1 MRTDKYLAEFLGT
14 LLLMMGVLASG
25 GNPIVVGLALAVGI
39 FFSASISG
47 GHLNPAVSVGFYV
60 KGGLSAMDLAAYI
73 VSQSLGAVSSVYIFK
88 MLA

>member
-25 GNPIVVGLALAVGI
+25 GNPVVVGLALAVGI
-39 FFSASISG
+39 FFSAKISG
-47 GHLNPAVSVGFYV
+47 GHLNPAVSVAFYF
-60 KGGLSAMDLAAYI
+60 KNALNMNDLGGYV
-73 VSQSLGAVSSVYIFK
+73 VSQVLGAVSAFYIFK